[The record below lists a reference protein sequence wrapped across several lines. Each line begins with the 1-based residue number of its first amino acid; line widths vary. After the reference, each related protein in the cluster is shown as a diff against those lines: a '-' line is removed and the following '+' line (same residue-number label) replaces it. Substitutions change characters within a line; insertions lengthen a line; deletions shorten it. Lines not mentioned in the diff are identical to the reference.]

1 MAETFD
7 ASDDD
12 AGVQGAIAERGFAVI
27 REAATAAELVRAREL
42 LWDHLASVGWERR
55 DPTTWTDASFP
66 GEGKEQLRFAMA
78 GVLEG
83 TPHIA
88 ANWYTRT
95 LPGVLRGFASAYGT
109 DDIVTAFGP
118 MVINRPASPAQRRRA
133 GERAARLPLGR
144 GLPPEC
150 LVSAH
155 SLQRGRLCAPP
166 LPPLPG
172 PADACLRLQLAP
184 TS

>member
-7 ASDDD
+7 ASDDG
-12 AGVQGAIAERGFAVI
+12 GVQGAIAERGFAVI

-118 MVINRPASPAQRRRA
+118 MVINRPASTDQPSV
-133 GERAARLPLGR
+133 AALANGR
-144 GLPPEC
+144 QGYRWDADFHQN
-150 LVSAH
+150 VS
-155 SLQRGRLCAPP
+155 SLHTHYNEDGCAPHHFRP
-166 LPPLPG
+166 AG
-172 PADACLRLQLAP
+172 PC
-184 TS
+184 